1 MTDSTKSWNMLVSG
15 IKAFLKDRFNL
26 SEGKA
31 SEKQTIEE
39 IQQGVAFRGAN
50 LWILIF
56 ATMVAAVGLNV
67 NSTAV
72 VIGAMLI
79 SPLMGPIMGIGLGV
93 GINDFE
99 LILKGLKNLG
109 IAVLISVITSALYF
123 WISPLNDAQ
132 SELLARTS
140 PTLWDVLIA
149 SFGGLAGIVAGS
161 RKEKSNAI
169 PGVAIATALMP
180 PLCTAGYG
188 LATSQWTYFFGAF
201 YLFFINSV
209 FISLST
215 YLIVKVL
222 RFRQK
227 EFLDP
232 EREKRVKRSIMIF
245 AILTIMPSIWTGVKV
260 VRESIFTRNAQT
272 FINTEME
279 FPNTQV
285 INRKIEY
292 NPDGGLIQVTLYG
305 APISVDLEHSLRSK
319 LDDYGLHNCSLDIL
333 QGYQDES
340 IDRATVEQMNLQ
352 LRTGIIEELYEK
364 NEEQIRSRDDRIKL
378 LENEIISYKSQLL
391 PIADY
396 SQEIKAFNQNL
407 EEFTITPSVISQVD
421 SMTMDTTY
429 LAYARFKRAPRRSEL
444 TELQTWLI
452 ARTKAEKIRLVVD

>member
-15 IKAFLKDRFNL
+15 VKAFLKDRFNL

-67 NSTAV
+67 NNTAV

-109 IAVLISVITSALYF
+109 IAVLISVVTSALYF

-188 LATSQWTYFFGAF
+188 LATSQWNYFFGAF

-232 EREKRVKRSIMIF
+232 DREKRVKRSIMIF
-245 AILTIMPSIWTGVKV
+245 AILTIIPSIWTGVKV
-260 VRESIFTRNAQT
+260 VRESIFTRNAQN
-272 FINTEME
+272 FINQEME
-279 FPNTQV
+279 FTNTQV
-285 INRKIEY
+285 INRKIVY
-292 NPDGGLIQVTLYG
+292 DPNGGQIQVTLYG
-305 APISVDLEHSLRSK
+305 APISEDLEQSLRTQ
-319 LDDYGLHNCSLDIL
+319 LDNYGLHNCSLDIL

-340 IDRATVEQMNLQ
+340 IDRATLEQMNLQ
-352 LRTGIIEELYEK
+352 LKTGIIEELYEK
-364 NEEQIRSRDDRIKL
+364 NEQQIRSRDDRIKL

-407 EEFTITPSVISQVD
+407 EEFTITPSIISQVD

-429 LAYARFKRAPRRSEL
+429 LAYARFRRPPRKSEL
-444 TELQTWLI
+444 TELQSWLL